1 MKEKLTSSGPYTS
14 FPSSALASRS
24 RAELRR
30 YSVICIP
37 SSPGIEAAMWRGD
50 KPRNW
55 KHKHSIKTP
64 VYHKQDSNSANF
76 FFFPWRTIQP
86 PSSPMLCLTDSYRHY
101 ELQSSK
107 TLDGSRTSV
116 LAPFSKR
123 SFTAFASA
131 ALTAKKRRCDGT
143 EATLGSAPRRSS
155 SWIVSHLFC
164 CLKLT

>member
-30 YSVICIP
+30 YSVICTP

-50 KPRNW
+50 KPRN
-55 KHKHSIKTP
+55 
-64 VYHKQDSNSANF
+64 
-76 FFFPWRTIQP
+76 
-86 PSSPMLCLTDSYRHY
+86 
-101 ELQSSK
+101 
-107 TLDGSRTSV
+107 LDGSRTSV

-164 CLKLT
+164 CLVTVQAPLSNITLKRFFWIIENKAHGESR